1 MVGEHAAHAA
11 AHWRNGSVLDFYDA
25 PNTGGGGKMM
35 SFGKAKIKPANSG
48 KRITFADVA
57 GAR

>member
-25 PNTGGGGKMM
+25 PNHW
-35 SFGKAKIKPANSG
+35 
-48 KRITFADVA
+48 R
-57 GAR
+57 RRQ